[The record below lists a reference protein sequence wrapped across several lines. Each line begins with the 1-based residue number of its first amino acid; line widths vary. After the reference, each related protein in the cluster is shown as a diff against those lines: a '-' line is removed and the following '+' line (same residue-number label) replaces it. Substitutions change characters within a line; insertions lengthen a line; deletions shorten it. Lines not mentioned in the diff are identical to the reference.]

1 MQASEKMQ
9 KLVKEL
15 NRYGYYY
22 YTLDKSLIDDKVYD
36 RMYDELVN
44 LEKEENIVLAD
55 SPTTRV
61 GGQILKSFQKHKH
74 LNPLYSCLLYTS
86 DAADE

>member
-22 YTLDKSLIDDKVYD
+22 YTLDKSLIDDKGNRESIRD
-36 RMYDELVN
+36 
-44 LEKEENIVLAD
+44 
-55 SPTTRV
+55 
-61 GGQILKSFQKHKH
+61 
-74 LNPLYSCLLYTS
+74 
-86 DAADE
+86 